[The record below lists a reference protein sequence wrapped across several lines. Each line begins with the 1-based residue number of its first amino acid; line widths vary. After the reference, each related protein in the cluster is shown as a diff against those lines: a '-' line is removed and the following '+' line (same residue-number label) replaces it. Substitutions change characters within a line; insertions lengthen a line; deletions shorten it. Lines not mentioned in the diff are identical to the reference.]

1 MASERHEIKLYQ
13 QLMKLGITISTA
25 ESCTGGLVSHRI
37 TGVPGS
43 SNYFLG
49 GVVAYSNAV
58 KMSLLGVP
66 EDVLKRV
73 GAVSDE
79 CALAMARGVRQ
90 RIGTDVG
97 VSTTGIAGP
106 GGATPTKPVG
116 LVYIAC
122 STPWAE
128 VVEEH
133 HFNGDRSQTI
143 EESAD
148 AALKLV
154 LAQLAER
161 VASAGV

>member
-1 MASERHEIKLYQ
+1 MASDRHEQ
-13 QLMKLGITISTA
+13 QLHDVLTKLGLTVSTA
-25 ESCTGGLVSHRI
+25 ESCTGGLVAHRI
-37 TGVPGS
+37 TSVPGS

-49 GVVAYSNAV
+49 GVIAYSNDV

-66 EDVLKRV
+66 EEVLKRV

-90 RIGTDVG
+90 RIGADVG

-106 GGATPTKPVG
+106 GGATAAKPVG

-122 STPWAE
+122 STPWAN

-133 HFNGDRSQTI
+133 HFDGERAQTI
-143 EESAD
+143 VASAD
-148 AALKLV
+148 AALSLV

-161 VASAGV
+161 VAGTGK

>member
-1 MASERHEIKLYQ
+1 MASERHEYRLYN
-13 QLMKLGITISTA
+13 LLTDLGLTIATA
-25 ESCTGGLVSHRI
+25 ESCTGGLVSHWI

-49 GVVAYSNAV
+49 GVIAYSNAV

-79 CALAMARGVRQ
+79 CALAMARGVRR
-90 RIGTDVG
+90 RIGADVG

-106 GGATPTKPVG
+106 GGATDTKPVG

-122 STPWAE
+122 STPWAD

-133 HFNGDRSQTI
+133 HFSGDRAQTI

-148 AALKLV
+148 AALSLV
-154 LAQLAER
+154 LAQLVDR
-161 VASAGV
+161 V